1 MKLWSLS
8 SALAAS
14 LLLCAQAAHALQTLD
29 ARDGMSID
37 AIVSIKEPTRIRVEG
52 AAITNVF
59 GNIYSSNC
67 SSPPP
72 AAAGAPGGVPAGA
85 SAAAPAFNP
94 QGEVIL
100 ECDADK
106 GEIYLRPVGG
116 AGKPINL
123 FVSTASATYTLI
135 LRRAD
140 TPADTIVLRDRSV
153 RPANADQFAPAGRSA
168 SHVRSLKVMLGAIAS
183 DRVPGDI
190 RVEDVLRPVQ
200 LWQEARFVLTRLYE
214 GRGFIAE
221 RYQLTNISGA
231 TMVLAEQEFDR
242 EGHGVVAVSIENM
255 NLRPG
260 DSTAVYVIRHGSA
273 R

>member
-1 MKLWSLS
+1 MKLRSFAW
-8 SALAAS
+8 ALAAS
-14 LLLCAQAAHALQTLD
+14 LLLSGQAAHALQTLD
-29 ARDGMSID
+29 ARDGTSLE

-67 SSPPP
+67 SGGP
-72 AAAGAPGGVPAGA
+72 AASGATPGTAGGGAPSTAI
-85 SAAAPAFNP
+85 NP
-94 QGEVIL
+94 QGEVVL

-116 AGKPINL
+116 TGKPINL
-123 FVSTASATYTLI
+123 FVSTTNATYTLI

-153 RPANADQFAPAGRSA
+153 RAANADQIGPAGRSA
-168 SHVRSLKVMLGAIAS
+168 SHVRSLKGMLGAIAG
-183 DRVPGDI
+183 DRVPADL
-190 RVEDVLRPVQ
+190 RVEEVLRPLQ

-221 RYQLTNISGA
+221 RYQLTNTSPI

-242 EGHGVVAVSIENM
+242 EGQNVVAVSIENM

-260 DSTAVYVIRHGSA
+260 ETTAVYVIRQGSA